1 MRKVLGIWV
10 MCFLMCLGN
19 IKATEADKLFYA
31 LRTKILSVKDY
42 TADVRMKIDINR
54 MKIPQLKG
62 TLYFKSPDKLRLERK
77 GGLSILPK
85 KNINLTLCNLMPSG
99 NVTVIDMG
107 SGTLEGK
114 KVRIIKV
121 IPEDEQSNIILAK
134 LWIDEANMLI
144 LKTETTSRNDG
155 TIAMDLTFG
164 KYASYALPDRVTISM
179 DVKDYKLPKGITMDY
194 NDVPTPP
201 KPAGEDKKGKT
212 KKGTIQIS
220 YLSYNINKGIP
231 DERFKDRE

>member
-1 MRKVLGIWV
+1 MGIWV
-10 MCFLMCLGN
+10 VCMLVATSG
-19 IKATEADKLFYA
+19 IKAGEADKLFYA
-31 LRTKILSVKDY
+31 LRTKVLTVKDY

-62 TLYFKSPDKLRLERK
+62 TLFFKSPNKMRLERH

-85 KNINLTLCNLMPSG
+85 KNINLTLSNLMPAG
-99 NVTVIDMG
+99 NVTVIDAG
-107 SGTLEGK
+107 SAVIDGK

-121 IPEDEQSNIILAK
+121 IPEDDMGQIILSK

-164 KYASYALPDRVTISM
+164 KYASYALPDHVTITM

-194 NDVPTPP
+194 NDTPP
-201 KPAGEDKKGKT
+201 PPPKDPKEKKPKT
-212 KKGTIQIS
+212 QKGTIQIN
-220 YLSYNINKGIP
+220 YLSYTINKGIP
-231 DERFKDRE
+231 DAKFADKE